1 MVAHF
6 KSGHLWRA
14 LLRLV
19 ILLGC
24 FFINNTVYAL
34 AIPAQPNNYIN
45 DYAHLLSPATVQAL
59 NAQQA
64 AFEKK
69 TTNQIVVAIFPSL
82 ENESLEDF
90 TTRLEDQWKIGQKG
104 KDNGI
109 LMTIFV
115 KEHQV
120 RIEVGYG
127 LESVVTDAQAGDI
140 IQRDIIPNFRTKNYD
155 AGVSAALNDLMQ
167 LTSKADQPEP
177 LKKAMPILSFANF
190 VIFAVLIFMLIIF
203 IVAYWRWQN
212 TYTPQPVPKQ
222 EYIPRDSGV
231 DLEQVEQDRPRRR
244 GFLGILLFIITI
256 ILSIFSGR
264 GGGSG
269 GGGFGGGG
277 GRSGGGGAS
286 GRW

>member
-1 MVAHF
+1 MI
-6 KSGHLWRA
+6 K
-14 LLRLV
+14 LRYVIVLIN
-19 ILLGC
+19 ILLMG
-24 FFINNTVYAL
+24 TVSAL
-34 AIPAQPNNYIN
+34 TIPAQPDNYIN

-64 AFEKK
+64 EFEQK

-140 IQRDIIPNFRTKNYD
+140 IQRDITPNFRAKNYD

-167 LTSKADQPEP
+167 LAAKADQP
-177 LKKAMPILSFANF
+177 APIKQVAAHSWSFTQSI
-190 VIFAVLIFMLIIF
+190 VGGLFMLSLVVF
-203 IVAYWRWQN
+203 VVAYKLWLN
-212 TYTPQPVPKQ
+212 TQKSPPTLKQ
-222 EYIPRDSGV
+222 EYIPCDNPANS
-231 DLEQVEQDRPRRR
+231 EQMQQEPPKRR
-244 GFLGILLFIITI
+244 GMPLTILLFILNI
-256 ILSIFSGR
+256 IFLILTGGR
-264 GGGSG
+264 GGGGGRSG
-269 GGGFGGGG
+269 GGGFGGGGG

-286 GRW
+286 GGW